1 MDVVAIERKTFEKMI
16 ATLLELQKQTQH
28 ITQQY
33 KRIVLNQEWLDSQDV
48 CLLLRIDKRTLQN
61 YKNKGI
67 LGYSKINRKNYF
79 KASEVKKLLKTTAEN
94 GTTHNNF

>member
-1 MDVVAIERKTFEKMI
+1 MDVVTIERKTFEKMMTI
-16 ATLLELQKQTQH
+16 LQELQAQTQQ
-28 ITQQY
+28 ITEPY
-33 KRIVLNQEWLDSQDV
+33 KRLLLHKEWLDNQDV

-61 YKNKGI
+61 YKNKGV

>member
-1 MDVVAIERKTFEKMI
+1 MDVVAIERKTFEKMMTI
-16 ATLLELQKQTQH
+16 LQELQTQTQQ
-28 ITQQY
+28 ITEPH
-33 KRIVLNQEWLDSQDV
+33 KRLLLHKEWLDNQDV

-61 YKNKGI
+61 YKNKGV

-94 GTTHNNF
+94 GITHNNF